1 VGFDTELGEGEKI
14 AYLPSDLH
22 DHYRS
27 TKRVDWRDHT
37 RMPVILPEDQVDA
50 WLSGEAGKEILVP
63 YPADQMTVWPTSPQV
78 TRTRLTV
85 SLVKA
90 VPIVGLISAL
100 LAVPSL
106 AAPFAIRL
114 NFARS
119 KSIVGLMIFVILY
132 LIFCWLIGLLGINR
146 PLGFWAHF
154 ICSLL
159 FTPLIGLLLIAA
171 AGDNRAHRERRH

>member
-1 VGFDTELGEGEKI
+1 LERKSKSLSQPSAPGLGHG
-14 AYLPSDLH
+14 
-22 DHYRS
+22 
-27 TKRVDWRDHT
+27 
-37 RMPVILPEDQVDA
+37 
-50 WLSGEAGKEILVP
+50 
-63 YPADQMTVWPTSPQV
+63 
-78 TRTRLTV
+78 LTV

>member
-63 YPADQMTVWPTSPQV
+63 YPADQMTVWPISPQV
-78 TRTRLTV
+78 TRTRFNGESGQGRSDRWTYQCIAGRSESSSPFRYPLELCAV
-85 SLVKA
+85 QVNRGFDDFRNPLSDFLLVD
-90 VPIVGLISAL
+90 
-100 LAVPSL
+100 
-106 AAPFAIRL
+106 RT
-114 NFARS
+114 AR
-119 KSIVGLMIFVILY
+119 
-132 LIFCWLIGLLGINR
+132 
-146 PLGFWAHF
+146 HQ
-154 ICSLL
+154 
-159 FTPLIGLLLIAA
+159 
-171 AGDNRAHRERRH
+171 